1 MNSPDVEMPTVKLD
15 VVVIVFLVQ
24 FLASPMN
31 PSGQAQEYEP
41 KEFSQIVFGVS
52 QIVEFSEHSSISMHV
67 PPDGFV
73 PSKHN
78 TLQLNPSPS
87 NPSSQMHP

>member
-1 MNSPDVEMPTVKLD
+1 MNSPDVDMPAVKLD
-15 VVVIVFLVQ
+15 VDVIVSLVQ
-24 FLASPMN
+24 FSASPMN
-31 PSGQAQEYEP
+31 PSGQTQAYEP
-41 KEFSQIVFGVS
+41 NEFLQIVFGVS
-52 QIVEFSEHSSISMHV
+52 QIVEFISHSSISMHV
-67 PPDGFV
+67 PPDDFV